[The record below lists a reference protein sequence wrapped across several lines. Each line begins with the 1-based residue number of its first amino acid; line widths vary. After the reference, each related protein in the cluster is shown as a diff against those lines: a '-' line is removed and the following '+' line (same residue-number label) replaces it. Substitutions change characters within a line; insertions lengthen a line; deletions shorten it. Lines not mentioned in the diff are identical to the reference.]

1 MRAARA
7 CNAPCSHKKE
17 IKKMTSKFVAATM
30 LVVVAGIAAA
40 MTGSSFIEQS
50 RVQSMHSDMHITS
63 IQLHDMHGAQK
74 AFVAFTIVNSGTSAL
89 VSSNLSFYDDTDN
102 LTNITLG
109 HINPG
114 ESLKER
120 HFVDADINKNGK
132 YILYVNAESANG
144 SELSMQTA
152 VNAI

>member
-1 MRAARA
+1 M
-7 CNAPCSHKKE
+7 S
-17 IKKMTSKFVAATM
+17 
-30 LVVVAGIAAA
+30 
-40 MTGSSFIEQS
+40 
-50 RVQSMHSDMHITS
+50 
-63 IQLHDMHGAQK
+63 
-74 AFVAFTIVNSGTSAL
+74 FTIVNSGTSAL

-144 SELSMQTA
+144 SELSVQTA

>member
-1 MRAARA
+1 MCAAGT
-7 CNAPCSHKKE
+7 CNASRGHKKE

-30 LVVVAGIAAA
+30 LVVIAGIAAS

-50 RVQSMHSDMHITS
+50 RVQSTHSDMHITS
-63 IQLHDMHGAQK
+63 IQLHDMHDAQK
-74 AFVAFTIVNSGTSAL
+74 AFVAFTIVNSGTTA
-89 VSSNLSFYDDTDN
+89 SFYDDTDN

-120 HFVDADINKNGK
+120 LFVCIHR
-132 YILYVNAESANG
+132 
-144 SELSMQTA
+144 
-152 VNAI
+152 

>member
-1 MRAARA
+1 MCAAGT
-7 CNAPCSHKKE
+7 CNASRGHKKE

-30 LVVVAGIAAA
+30 LVVIAGIAAS

-50 RVQSMHSDMHITS
+50 RVQSTHSDMHITS
-63 IQLHDMHGAQK
+63 IQLHDMHDAQK
-74 AFVAFTIVNSGTSAL
+74 AFVAFTIVNSGTTAL

-120 HFVDADINKNGK
+120 HFVNADINKNGK

-144 SELSMQTA
+144 SELSVQTA